1 MVPMNN
7 THKKNSGETEK
18 EIDRRIW
25 EPYHH
30 WSKKI
35 GIRKK
40 ASFKL
45 DININMC
52 LYNHQMELEF

>member
-30 WSKKI
+30 WSKKN
-35 GIRKK
+35 RNKK
-40 ASFKL
+40 KS
-45 DININMC
+45 
-52 LYNHQMELEF
+52 

>member
-30 WSKKI
+30 WSKKN
-35 GIRKK
+35 RNKK
-40 ASFKL
+40 KSQFQTR
-45 DININMC
+45 
-52 LYNHQMELEF
+52 Y